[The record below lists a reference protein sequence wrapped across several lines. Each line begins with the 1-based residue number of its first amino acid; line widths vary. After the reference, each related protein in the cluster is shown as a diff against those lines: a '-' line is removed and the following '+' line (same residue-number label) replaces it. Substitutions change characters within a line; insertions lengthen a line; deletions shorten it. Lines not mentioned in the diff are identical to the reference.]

1 MHTSSAVQRAH
12 AGGSSTRSSDSGT
25 QLSRSIAIPSA
36 EDTMRTRIVRAHP
49 RSRVTCLGTARFVSR
64 GTPPTSGPEVLFQN
78 FTSGLPFFRLSAVN
92 GTSGRH
98 GGGGCR
104 LIPVVSSAALV
115 PRRPEQVRLV
125 RCAARRSSRL
135 QESYRAPAAPCALV
149 AGLVPEVYLGNVVQA
164 PWLRSLPRLRRRALR
179 TSAQPVMRTRPLH
192 ARARAQLPRASHT
205 ACADRAPIPRY
216 PLFPGQILNAAV
228 PEVHSEKV
236 PRAPR

>member
-1 MHTSSAVQRAH
+1 MSWGVCHCHSARRESFARGRRRGRRQGRRAAPARPCALASAQDLSA
-12 AGGSSTRSSDSGT
+12 AGPTR
-25 QLSRSIAIPSA
+25 P
-36 EDTMRTRIVRAHP
+36 
-49 RSRVTCLGTARFVSR
+49 ARFVSR

-164 PWLRSLPRLRRRALR
+164 PWLRRLPRRAPAR
-179 TSAQPVMRTRPLH
+179 AAHERATGHAHAPA
-192 ARARAQLPRASHT
+192 ARARARAAPACVPHRVHRPGSH
-205 ACADRAPIPRY
+205 
-216 PLFPGQILNAAV
+216 
-228 PEVHSEKV
+228 PEVPTVSRTNPKCGSS
-236 PRAPR
+236 RGTF

>member
-1 MHTSSAVQRAH
+1 M
-12 AGGSSTRSSDSGT
+12 
-25 QLSRSIAIPSA
+25 P
-36 EDTMRTRIVRAHP
+36 MWVRP
-49 RSRVTCLGTARFVSR
+49 ARFVSR
-64 GTPPTSGPEVLFQN
+64 GPPPTSGPEVLFQN

-98 GGGGCR
+98 GGRGCR

-164 PWLRSLPRLRRRALR
+164 PWLRRLPRRAPAR
-179 TSAQPVMRTRPLH
+179 AAHERATGHAHAPA
-192 ARARAQLPRASHT
+192 ARARARAAPACVPHRVHRPGSH
-205 ACADRAPIPRY
+205 
-216 PLFPGQILNAAV
+216 
-228 PEVHSEKV
+228 PEVPTVSRTNPKCGSS
-236 PRAPR
+236 RGTF

>member
-1 MHTSSAVQRAH
+1 MRAYKRGALTVQSCACKDE
-12 AGGSSTRSSDSGT
+12 AL
-25 QLSRSIAIPSA
+25 QEKVAA
-36 EDTMRTRIVRAHP
+36 
-49 RSRVTCLGTARFVSR
+49 ARFVSR

-98 GGGGCR
+98 GGRGCR

-164 PWLRSLPRLRRRALR
+164 PWLRRLPRRAPAR
-179 TSAQPVMRTRPLH
+179 AAHERATGHAHAPA
-192 ARARAQLPRASHT
+192 ARARARSSRVRPT
-205 ACADRAPIPRY
+205 
-216 PLFPGQILNAAV
+216 
-228 PEVHSEKV
+228 
-236 PRAPR
+236 PRAPTGLPSRGTHCFQDKS

>member
-1 MHTSSAVQRAH
+1 MDPP
-12 AGGSSTRSSDSGT
+12 GGPAPCRRRVRVV
-25 QLSRSIAIPSA
+25 SRF
-36 EDTMRTRIVRAHP
+36 T
-49 RSRVTCLGTARFVSR
+49 TARFVSR

-149 AGLVPEVYLGNVVQA
+149 AGLFRERSAGAVAAA
-164 PWLRSLPRLRRRALR
+164 PAAACAGARC
-179 TSAQPVMRTRPLH
+179 
-192 ARARAQLPRASHT
+192 ARARNRSCARARCT
-205 ACADRAPIPRY
+205 RARARSSRVRPT
-216 PLFPGQILNAAV
+216 
-228 PEVHSEKV
+228 
-236 PRAPR
+236 PRAPTGLPSRGTHCFQDKS

>member
-1 MHTSSAVQRAH
+1 MMIT
-12 AGGSSTRSSDSGT
+12 
-25 QLSRSIAIPSA
+25 
-36 EDTMRTRIVRAHP
+36 E
-49 RSRVTCLGTARFVSR
+49 TCSPARFVSR

-98 GGGGCR
+98 GGRGCR

-164 PWLRSLPRLRRRALR
+164 PWLRRLPRRAPAR
-179 TSAQPVMRTRPLH
+179 AAHERATGHAHAPA
-192 ARARAQLPRASHT
+192 ARARARAAPACVPHRVRRPGSH
-205 ACADRAPIPRY
+205 
-216 PLFPGQILNAAV
+216 
-228 PEVHSEKV
+228 PEVPTVSRTNPKCGSS
-236 PRAPR
+236 RGTF